1 MFNLTKLRFIY
12 KHSFVS
18 KININEDCLLFIIK
32 KDSSKLFLHYFEETV
47 KTLKNRGLDHSFV
60 HKSDK
65 ELGVNVRV
73 EKEVDAIALAFECAE
88 YFINK
93 KKNV

>member
-1 MFNLTKLRFIY
+1 M
-12 KHSFVS
+12 
-18 KININEDCLLFIIK
+18 
-32 KDSSKLFLHYFEETV
+32 
-47 KTLKNRGLDHSFV
+47 KTLKNGGLDHSFV